1 VPTDPPRP
9 RLVRTIAARALGRY
23 LVAPPASGGAAPLV
37 VGFHGYGESAE
48 TWLDQV
54 ARVPAAADWL
64 VVSVQ
69 ALHRFY
75 NTKTETTVGSWMT
88 RLDRDQ
94 LIAANVAYVGDVIDE
109 VRRAHATMAEPVYFG
124 FSQGVAMAYR
134 AAALAGRGCRAVV
147 ALGGDVPPD
156 LDTRALS
163 ACRRALAGC
172 GARDPWYTPAALEAD
187 AARLREAGVGVEIVV
202 FDGGHE
208 WGAPFLEACD
218 RWLAELG
225 REARGGP

>member
-1 VPTDPPRP
+1 MGGAVAFRDDLGNGPRIGEHWSADVPIDPPRP

-94 LIAANVAYVGDVIDE
+94 LIAVLETRG
-109 VRRAHATMAEPVYFG
+109 
-124 FSQGVAMAYR
+124 
-134 AAALAGRGCRAVV
+134 GR
-147 ALGGDVPPD
+147 LG
-156 LDTRALS
+156 RH
-163 ACRRALAGC
+163 
-172 GARDPWYTPAALEAD
+172 ARDALRPPGQAGPHRPAQWH
-187 AARLREAGVGVEIVV
+187 LRTRC
-202 FDGGHE
+202 
-208 WGAPFLEACD
+208 L
-218 RWLAELG
+218 
-225 REARGGP
+225 

>member
-1 VPTDPPRP
+1 MPADPFRP

-23 LVAPPASGGAAPLV
+23 LVAPPVSGEAAPLV
-37 VGFHGYGESAE
+37 VGFHGYGENAE
-48 TWLDQV
+48 TWLDQM
-54 ARVPAAADWL
+54 ARVPAAAAWL

-75 NTKTETTVGSWMT
+75 NTKTEITVGSWMT
-88 RLDRDQ
+88 RLDRAR
-94 LIAANVAYVGDVIDE
+94 LIADNVAYVGAVIDE
-109 VRRAHATMAEPVYFG
+109 VRRAHATTGEPVFAG

-134 AAALAGRGCRAVV
+134 AAALAGRGCRAVL

-156 LDTRALS
+156 LDPAQLAS
-163 ACRRALAGC
+163 CRRVLAGC
-172 GARDPWYTPAALEAD
+172 GTRDTWYGPARLEAD
-187 AARLREAGVGVEIVV
+187 ATRLRGAGVSVEAVV

-208 WGAPFLEACD
+208 WGTPFLAACD

-225 REARGGP
+225 REA

>member
-1 VPTDPPRP
+1 VSADPPRA
-9 RLVRTIAARALGRY
+9 RLVRTIAARTLGRY
-23 LVAPPASGGAAPLV
+23 LVAPPASGAAAPIV
-37 VGFHGYGESAE
+37 VGFHGYGENAE
-48 TWLDQV
+48 TWLDQM

-88 RLDRDQ
+88 RLDRER
-94 LIAANVAYVGDVIDE
+94 LIADNVAYVGAVVDE
-109 VRRAHATMAEPVYFG
+109 VRRAHQTTGEPVYAG
-124 FSQGVAMAYR
+124 FSQGAAMAYR
-134 AAALAGRGCRAVV
+134 AAALGGRGCRAVV

-156 LDTRALS
+156 LDPAALA
-163 ACRRALAGC
+163 ACRRVLVGC
-172 GARDPWYTPAALEAD
+172 GTRDTWYAPARLEAD
-187 AARLREAGVGVEIVV
+187 AARLRGAGVHVETVV

-225 REARGGP
+225 RGV